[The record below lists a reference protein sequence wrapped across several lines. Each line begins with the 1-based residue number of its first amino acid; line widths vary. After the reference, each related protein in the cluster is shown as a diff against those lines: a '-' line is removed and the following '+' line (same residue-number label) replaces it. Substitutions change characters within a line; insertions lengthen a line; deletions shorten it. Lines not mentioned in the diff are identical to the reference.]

1 MMDPNMIGMR
11 YSTAARLDG
20 AMISRNSAFKP
31 FTQEMPRATKVPDIP
46 PQNSFPGI
54 NMNQIMYT
62 SYPQPIAPQS
72 QQWRFPP
79 VPPDTKKTIPSL
91 MPGGEPIRVFTK
103 QYQRILKMREKRL
116 RRMIN
121 TKQQLWRLP

>member
-1 MMDPNMIGMR
+1 MDPNMIGMR
-11 YSTAARLDG
+11 YSTAARLDS
-20 AMISRNSAFKP
+20 AMMGRHSAFKP
-31 FTQEMPRATKVPDIP
+31 FVQEMPRAVKVPEIP

-62 SYPQPIAPQS
+62 NYPHPMAPQS
-72 QQWRFPP
+72 QQWSYPA
-79 VPPDTKKTIPSL
+79 VPLDTKKTIPSL
-91 MPGGEPIRVFTK
+91 MPGGEPIRVFNK

-121 TKQQLWRLP
+121 TKQ